1 MGTPT
6 RRELEEE
13 NRTLRKTL
21 EEIYDQ
27 VADQLGVDDDDEAD
41 EGHE

>member
-1 MGTPT
+1 MGSPS

-27 VADQLGVDDDDEAD
+27 VADQLGVDENDDED
-41 EGHE
+41 PE